1 MSASTLRSHS
11 DSDSLVLR
19 HNTVA
24 RSLRAELYRLRA
36 WPAMWATVGTWFLLA
51 MVFGYVFP
59 YVSCTTG
66 TAGFSTEGEPTEA
79 LLRSVLPE
87 SIPDVLVQGTPLFG
101 GALVL
106 VLGALIAGNGYSWG
120 TWKTVFTHGRLR
132 PTIGAL
138 LALAV
143 IVAAMVVVTA
153 VLCTI
158 VSVSLAAIESQ
169 PLTMPSA
176 DALLR
181 SAGTAYLV
189 FMMWGTIGFALC
201 TYARSAALS
210 VGLGLVWT
218 LVVENLLRGV
228 GSALQLVE
236 DVTAFLPGTAAG
248 SLVGAVT
255 GGGDGTPGVV
265 DVISGPRALITVTAY
280 IVVAVVTTGVL
291 VRSRDV
297 N

>member
-11 DSDSLVLR
+11 DSTSLAAR

-24 RSLRAELYRLRA
+24 RSLRAELYRLRS
-36 WPAMWATVGTWFLLA
+36 WPAMWTTVGTWFLLA

-59 YVSCTTG
+59 YVSYTTG
-66 TAGFSTEGEPTEA
+66 TAGSSTEGEPSEA
-79 LLRSVLPE
+79 LLCSVLPE

-143 IVAAMVVVTA
+143 IVAEMVVVTA

-158 VSVSLAAIESQ
+158 VSVSLAAIETQ

-176 DALLR
+176 GTFLR

-189 FMMWGTIGFALC
+189 FMMWGTIGFALG

-210 VGLGLVWT
+210 VGLGLVWM

-236 DVTAFLPGTAAG
+236 DMTAFLPGAAG

-265 DVISGPRALITVTAY
+265 DVISGPRALMTVTAY
-280 IVVAVVTTGVL
+280 IVVAVVTTGIL